1 MANSY
6 WLTQE
11 KKFLNAIKDVE
22 IPNAN
27 LDTVDFK
34 IMELQKMM

>member
-11 KKFLNAIKDVE
+11 KKFLNA
-22 IPNAN
+22 N
-27 LDTVDFK
+27 LDNVDFK